1 MIRPPPRSTRTDTLF
16 PYTTLFR
23 SHNRRQRFGWRSGC
37 SAARRPCWPGSA
49 AHDDPRPSNSR
60 PHHVQF
66 DPVSA
71 GNWFHQFSG
80 NSHGNRWHGKAQSE
94 IKFDIKTAT
103 VTTIAHWVLATRQIL
118 DDVAMLQSYIDGRL
132 RYGLAYA
139 EELQLLNGDG
149 TGTNLN
155 GVYTQAT
162 TFASPLAA
170 ANADLDTKVDVLRL
184 AMLQAALEIGR
195 APV

>member
-1 MIRPPPRSTRTDTLF
+1 MLCVCVFFSSRRRHTRCALVT
-16 PYTTLFR
+16 
-23 SHNRRQRFGWRSGC
+23 G
-37 SAARRPCWPGSA
+37 
-49 AHDDPRPSNSR
+49 
-60 PHHVQF
+60 VQTCAL
-66 DPVSA
+66 PIS
-71 GNWFHQFSG
+71 
-80 NSHGNRWHGKAQSE
+80 
-94 IKFDIKTAT
+94 
-103 VTTIAHWVLATRQIL
+103 TIAHWVLATRQIL

-184 AMLQAALEIGR
+184 AMLQAALAEFPATGHVLNPIDWAEIELTKITDGGYLFANPQNDSQPRLWGQIGR
-195 APV
+195 ASGRERGCQNV

>member
-1 MIRPPPRSTRTDTLF
+1 MLVKLFHYSFFFLFFFSSRRRHTRCALVTGVQTGAL
-16 PYTTLFR
+16 PI
-23 SHNRRQRFGWRSGC
+23 SGT
-37 SAARRPCWPGSA
+37 AKP
-49 AHDDPRPSNSR
+49 
-60 PHHVQF
+60 
-66 DPVSA
+66 
-71 GNWFHQFSG
+71 
-80 NSHGNRWHGKAQSE
+80 QSE

-103 VTTIAHWVLATRQIL
+103 VTTIANWVLATRQIL

-184 AMLQAALEIGR
+184 AMLQAALAEFPATGHVLNPIDWAEIELTKITDG
-195 APV
+195 

>member
-1 MIRPPPRSTRTDTLF
+1 MWLTSCYIANFFFFKQKTAYDLRIRDWSADVC
-16 PYTTLFR
+16 
-23 SHNRRQRFGWRSGC
+23 SSGL
-37 SAARRPCWPGSA
+37 
-49 AHDDPRPSNSR
+49 
-60 PHHVQF
+60 
-66 DPVSA
+66 
-71 GNWFHQFSG
+71 
-80 NSHGNRWHGKAQSE
+80 
-94 IKFDIKTAT
+94 TAT

-170 ANADLDTKVDVLRL
+170 ANADLDTKVD
-184 AMLQAALEIGR
+184 
-195 APV
+195 